1 MVGKKRS
8 PAAQMF
14 ILILFIGRPGMI
26 TGPALASV
34 ATTGLMAGRYLLD
47 KGMEK
52 SKVVEVV
59 TVGALMGMLLP
70 PLCVPAMAPPLP
82 GRGSIPALLR
92 DIFSP
97 S

>member
-14 ILILFIGRPGMI
+14 ILILFIGLPGMI
-26 TGPALASV
+26 TGTALASV

-70 PLCVPAMAPPLP
+70 PPVRTRHGPHHCPA
-82 GRGSIPALLR
+82 GALSR
-92 DIFSP
+92 RF
-97 S
+97 